1 MSYIELL
8 LLFNILIRF
17 RFSRSGK
24 KVYYLLKK
32 SFVFFFFFP
41 LKNVFLVSV
50 WIRIIVSS
58 VCIFFFFFN
67 FKKWF
72 DRFLFIGLKDICMCE
87 LIVYLLFK

>member
-32 SFVFFFFFP
+32 SFVFFFFP
-41 LKNVFLVSV
+41 LENVFLVSV

-58 VCIFFFFFN
+58 VCIFFFFN